1 MDSDA
6 DGDLEELEDLEDLD
20 GELSATSTQ
29 TDYHTVVS
37 LEALDAAW
45 ASSADAVFQSDDDVV
60 TLRDEVFSG
69 NAVPDD
75 ELGRLVVEVS
85 EISQNTGFL
94 PMEDDEVPAEV
105 LRKWNWTGGGF
116 DWDLFASGEDEVQT
130 FRALADA
137 ANAFE
142 AFTAAI
148 LVSKE
153 QAWVASSSVGFSD
166 SGKAILRFEP
176 DSVLGRDVL
185 SHRELHILSGGG
197 DNLVLRESFH
207 IKDLKFLKTIL
218 CVPLLFQKKPAWLLL
233 GMRHQPTDLIK
244 TLSPRT
250 IS

>member
-1 MDSDA
+1 
-6 DGDLEELEDLEDLD
+6 
-20 GELSATSTQ
+20 LSATRTQ
-29 TDYHTVVS
+29 TDYHTVVT

-85 EISQNTGFL
+85 ESSQNTGFL

-116 DWDLFASGEDEVQT
+116 DWELFASGEDEVQT

-233 GMRHQPTDLIK
+233 GMRHHPTDLIK